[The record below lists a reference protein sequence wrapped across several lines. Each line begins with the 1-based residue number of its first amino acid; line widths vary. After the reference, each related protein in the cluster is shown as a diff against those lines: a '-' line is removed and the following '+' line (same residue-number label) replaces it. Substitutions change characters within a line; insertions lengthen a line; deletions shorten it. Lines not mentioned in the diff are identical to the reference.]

1 MTSFLPGNSGGRE
14 ATPGK
19 DHLSAE
25 ILHNKQTIKNT
36 NAAVFRLCDFLTLF
50 FLFQSEFEGPG
61 GRGRGGQDRM
71 LYCGERNL
79 PL

>member
-25 ILHNKQTIKNT
+25 ILHNKQTTKNT
-36 NAAVFRLCDFLTLF
+36 NATRVPSLRFSHSF
-50 FLFQSEFEGPG
+50 FQSEFEGPG
-61 GRGRGGQDRM
+61 GRGR
-71 LYCGERNL
+71 
-79 PL
+79 